1 MTSTKTL
8 ALTLATSALV
18 ALSPL
23 AMAQDKSGEN
33 QSATLDGATGP
44 VATVALAQN
53 LYAYGVANGDALS
66 VVAAAR
72 LMSTIEIGEAE
83 RSAETKATEGAQVT
97 ADDEGGEDAAPPDLE
112 AMLATAREL
121 SGDDATLLGLIED
134 IEAAGARGRIGGP
147 SRTPSRL
154 RAGHTDVWT
163 IPFYGGSLAE
173 VAIVGDG
180 DADLDVIITD
190 ENGNTICYDN
200 SYSDKVYCSWT
211 PRWNGPFYVTVMNVG
226 AMRNSYYI
234 LTN

>member
-1 MTSTKTL
+1 MTRTKTI

-23 AMAQDKSGEN
+23 AMAQDKTGEN

-44 VATVALAQN
+44 VATVALAQS

-83 RSAETKATEGAQVT
+83 RSAETKPTEGAQVA
-97 ADDEGGEDAAPPDLE
+97 ADDGDDDTPADLA

-121 SGDDATLLGLIED
+121 AGDDATLTGLIDD

-147 SRTPSRL
+147 SRTLSRL
-154 RAGHTDVWT
+154 RAGYTDVWT
-163 IPFYGGSLAE
+163 VPFYGGSLAE
-173 VAIVGDG
+173 VAVVGDG
-180 DADLDVIITD
+180 DADLDVVITD

-211 PRWNGPFYVTVMNVG
+211 PRWDGAFYVTVMNVG
-226 AMRNSYYI
+226 AVRNSYYI